1 MKPFRCNACHRIQ
14 PINPRSPKQE
24 YCNRADCQRARK
36 REWQRKKRATDP
48 DYRQNQNDCQKRW
61 REQHPHYWREYRK
74 KIKDLPPP
82 PDPPAAKMDGL
93 PQDFPIFPGKYIIA
107 PVHDQNI
114 KMDTFQAIIL
124 PIPTSYDP
132 VKDDIIGKFAALA
145 YDHLKNN
152 GQVRTPSNCSP

>member
-1 MKPFRCNACHRIQ
+1 VLTANGPEKENG
-14 PINPRSPKQE
+14 SE
-24 YCNRADCQRARK
+24 
-36 REWQRKKRATDP
+36 KKRATDP

-82 PDPPAAKMDGL
+82 SDPPAAKMDGL
-93 PQDFPIFPGKYIIA
+93 PQDFHIFPGKYIIA

-132 VKDDIIGKFAALA
+132 EKDDIIGKFAALA